1 MVCHIQMVSYKL
13 PSILF
18 NTWRAILLFIFRYG
32 LIYEVIRYLEK
43 LRKRLPSCI
52 NELIFIL
59 IIFGEIFYL
68 CEIFNAVGAFMR
80 IWEQAQKK
88 ENLVSATRSG

>member
-13 PSILF
+13 SLILS
-18 NTWRAILLFIFRYG
+18 NTRRAILLFIFRHG
-32 LIYEVIRYLEK
+32 LIYEVFRIIRMAIRHLE
-43 LRKRLPSCI
+43 RLQNRSPSCI

-80 IWEQAQKK
+80 I
-88 ENLVSATRSG
+88 